1 MLADV
6 LFLGGIAELKRMADL
21 AALRGVAISPHC
33 PWGPVAL
40 QASAHAMAAHPG
52 CSICESAWGECD
64 WRASLTEPPETISEG
79 GLITLSPDR
88 PGLGAHTI
96 YSCGFI
102 IVSR

>member
-88 PGLGAHTI
+88 PGLGAHTLLVALV
-96 YSCGFI
+96 GLLQ
-102 IVSR
+102 V